1 MNQDYRIEWWAIDKV
16 IPYDKN
22 PREIPKSALRKVGL
36 SLKENK
42 WRQPIVVDKNG
53 VIVVG
58 HVRWMAAREL
68 GMDRVLVH
76 VADDMT
82 PAKIKAYRL
91 MDNRSHEE
99 TSWEP
104 ELLRLEIV
112 ALNALELD
120 MQLTGFELREIDE
133 FLVDPNLAD
142 EVADLVLPPPPRPV
156 TALGEVWRCG
166 DHRVLRG
173 DATQPADVANVL
185 GETRPV
191 VMITDP
197 PYGVEYDPMWRE
209 EAGLGAQRQ
218 TGKVTND
225 DRVDWSEAVRL
236 FPGDIAYI
244 WHAGIHSGPVAAGL
258 LNVGFEIR
266 AQIIWTKPH
275 FVLSRG
281 SYHFQHEP
289 CYYCVRKGAR
299 SLWRGDRTQFTVWP
313 VATLNPFGG
322 KNQEETATGHGTQKP
337 IELMRR
343 PILNHTERGDVVY
356 DPFLG
361 SGTTLIA
368 AELTGRICYG
378 IEIDP
383 TYVDLAVCR
392 WQRLT
397 GRSATLEGDGR
408 SFDEIKTERCPGGNG
423 AVDGGDSN
431 VEDQPE
437 FDDREAA

>member
-1 MNQDYRIEWWAIDKV
+1 MNQDYKTEWWAIDKV

-42 WRQPIVVDKNG
+42 WRQPIVVDKDG

-68 GMDRVLVH
+68 GMDQVLVH

-82 PAKIKAYRL
+82 PSKIRAYRL

-99 TSWEP
+99 TGWEP
-104 ELLRLEIV
+104 ELLRLEMV
-112 ALNALELD
+112 ELNALEFDL
-120 MQLTGFELREIDE
+120 QLTGFDPPEIDE
-133 FLVDPNLAD
+133 FLVNTDLGD
-142 EVADLVLPPPPRPV
+142 EVADLVLPPPQRPV
-156 TALGEVWRCG
+156 IALGEVVQCG
-166 DHRVLRG
+166 GHRVLNG
-173 DATQPADVANVL
+173 DSTKPHDVTHVLRNV
-185 GETRPV
+185 RPPL
-191 VMITDP
+191 MISDG
-197 PYGVEYDPMWRE
+197 PYGVSYDPMWRE
-209 EAGLGAQRQ
+209 EAGLGVQRQ
-218 TGKVTND
+218 TGKIQND
-225 DRVDWSEAVRL
+225 DRVVWSASHGL

-244 WHAGIHSGPVAAGL
+244 WHAGVHSGPVATGIVE
-258 LNVGFEIR
+258 VGFEIR
-266 AQIIWTKPH
+266 AQIIWTKPNA
-275 FVLSRG
+275 VLSRG
-281 SYHFQHEP
+281 PYNFQHEP

-299 SLWRGDRTQFTVWP
+299 SGWRGDQSQSTVWP
-313 VATLNPFGG
+313 VASLNPFGG
-322 KNQEETATGHGTQKP
+322 KNQEETATGHCNQKP
-337 IELMRR
+337 IALYRR

-383 TYVDLAVCR
+383 RYVELAVCR

-408 SFDEIKTERCPGGNG
+408 SFDEIKAERSSG
-423 AVDGGDSN
+423 AISSVEAEPDA
-431 VEDQPE
+431 EDQSE
-437 FDDREAA
+437 VDKEVA

>member
-1 MNQDYRIEWWAIDKV
+1 MVE
-16 IPYDKN
+16 
-22 PREIPKSALRKVGL
+22 
-36 SLKENK
+36 
-42 WRQPIVVDKNG
+42 
-53 VIVVG
+53 
-58 HVRWMAAREL
+58 
-68 GMDRVLVH
+68 
-76 VADDMT
+76 
-82 PAKIKAYRL
+82 
-91 MDNRSHEE
+91 
-99 TSWEP
+99 
-104 ELLRLEIV
+104 
-112 ALNALELD
+112 LNAIEFDLE
-120 MQLTGFELREIDE
+120 LTGFDPPEIDE
-133 FLVDPNLAD
+133 FLVDPNLGD
-142 EVADLVLPPPPRPV
+142 EVADLVLPPPSRPV
-156 TALGEVWRCG
+156 SALGEVWRCG

-173 DATQPADVANVL
+173 DATRPEEVAHVL
-185 GETRPV
+185 GEARPV

-218 TGKVTND
+218 TGKVAND
-225 DRVDWSEAVRL
+225 DRVDWSEAVRC
-236 FPGDIAYI
+236 FPGDIIYI

-258 LNVGFEIR
+258 LEVGFEIR

-281 SYHFQHEP
+281 SYHWQHEP
-289 CYYCVRKGAR
+289 CFYCVRKGAR
-299 SLWRGDRTQFTVWP
+299 SRWRGDRTQSTVWP

-343 PILNHTERGDVVY
+343 PILNHTERGDAVY

-383 TYVDLAVCR
+383 KYVDLAVCR

-408 SFDEIKTERCPGGNG
+408 SFDEVKAERCPAGNG
-423 AVDGGDSN
+423 PVEVGNPD

-437 FDDREAA
+437 FDAKEAA